1 MWYVFEDYII
11 HVFSLYSVA
20 HIEGVVTFLQALSF
34 SDVNDNKNKK
44 KKILLQKLKLLWPV
58 DFTEE
63 DFKAFL
69 YKFKCKNSTPI
80 VPQPYPKGSWFEQ
93 TKFYIT

>member
-44 KKILLQKLKLLWPV
+44 KNPSTKV
-58 DFTEE
+58 
-63 DFKAFL
+63 KAFVA
-69 YKFKCKNSTPI
+69 S
-80 VPQPYPKGSWFEQ
+80 
-93 TKFYIT
+93 